1 MSQKRALAMP
11 KKSERLQIPSLGE
24 WYGDLLAVD
33 ARINDRSEPTQAH
46 ALLCSKLQEREARIK
61 ERVDYL
67 ARKRG
72 ISSEEMWR
80 QLVTGEYEK
89 ISPDEWAE
97 MPNLNE
103 SDLGG
108 DRPS

>member
-1 MSQKRALAMP
+1 MIQEQAIAMP

-46 ALLCSKLQEREARIK
+46 SLLCSKLQEREDRIK
-61 ERVDYL
+61 ARVEYL

-72 ISSEEMWR
+72 ISFEEMWQ
-80 QLVTGEYEK
+80 QLVTGTYDA
-89 ISPDEWAE
+89 ISPKEWAE
-97 MPNLNE
+97 MPVEEL
-103 SDLGG
+103 D
-108 DRPS
+108 D